1 MNNELLEIQ
10 CLVDKKVIKE
20 SLARIGIADKKRKI
34 LYPSCYL
41 YEQDGKDYIVH
52 FKQMFLLGEKNDS
65 YNNIS
70 EEDIHRLH
78 AIAFCLK
85 NWKLISVDD
94 EKIKDH
100 DRFVFVLPHSQKAD
114 WQIIH
119 KFSSVVKNEK
129 RKY

>member
-1 MNNELLEIQ
+1 MNIELLEVQ

-20 SLARIGIADKKRKI
+20 SLSRIGIADKKRKI
-34 LYPSCYL
+34 LYPSCHL
-41 YEQDGKDYIVH
+41 YEKDGKDYLVH
-52 FKQMFLLGEKNDS
+52 FKQMFLLGDNEDA

-85 NWKLISVDD
+85 NWKLIDVD
-94 EKIKDH
+94 EEQIKDH

-114 WQIIH
+114 WKIIN
-119 KFSSVVKNEK
+119 KFSTMTK
-129 RKY
+129 R